1 MKILNFPQNSSDF
14 GDSLYK
20 GSAVEG
26 SRRRQ
31 AMRWRAEEA
40 AWCDRGKTRLRR
52 PGPRFSREEIAAAT
66 PTLVFLL
73 QAVGSQKYLSG
84 KLIKREE

>member
-26 SRRRQ
+26 LRRQ

-40 AWCDRGKTRLRR
+40 AWCDRGKPGSGVPGRDSPERKSPLPLRHWS
-52 PGPRFSREEIAAAT
+52 F
-66 PTLVFLL
+66 
-73 QAVGSQKYLSG
+73 YC
-84 KLIKREE
+84 KRVVLRNICQVNSLKEKNS